1 MDEAFCLK
9 NDQADTHGHIELTC
23 AMRQCLAQDGNRFQV
38 LDSGSCHIHDT
49 FENRH
54 FDSPKYRQNW
64 NVLLPAIIRCTFL
77 DCSEHRFHLHETI
90 IHTKPYLLSYNVHV
104 SKNHAC

>member
-23 AMRQCLAQDGNRFQV
+23 AMRQCLPQDGKRFQV

-54 FDSPKYRQNW
+54 FDSPKYSQNW

-77 DCSEHRFHLHETI
+77 HCSENYTHEAI
-90 IHTKPYLLSYNVHV
+90 FVKL
-104 SKNHAC
+104 